1 MYTILC
7 HFTVNKAS
15 KCHANKLHKL
25 LECAGLKIDLT
36 KLHFIDST
44 MTEVAPMPCSASP
57 HLQASAAS
65 CASDIRTL
73 TPVSPRT
80 VRFYCADVPDLSEF
94 FYSKSMSDVNIV
106 VGERQIA
113 AHRSRLAS
121 VSPFLA
127 SIFASDTTEVSTVVL
142 PDVSFA
148 AVNVLINFL
157 YSGFMRVTK
166 KEIAGVLEVATLL
179 GISYP
184 IDIEETELGV
194 VRFKPQMS
202 AKKRSVGQEYGTE
215 SMSKKARTDGPKVVI
230 FEGLAN
236 VTLIFFILLQIFT
249 KKIDFRLVLI
259 SCWKILRPQLHLLV
273 EKVVLLIFSIE
284 LF

>member
-1 MYTILC
+1 
-7 HFTVNKAS
+7 
-15 KCHANKLHKL
+15 
-25 LECAGLKIDLT
+25 
-36 KLHFIDST
+36 
-44 MTEVAPMPCSASP
+44 MTEVAPLPSSASP

-65 CASDIRTL
+65 CASDFRTP

-106 VGERQIA
+106 IGDRKIA

-127 SIFASDTTEVSTVVL
+127 SIFASDTCEVSTVL
-142 PDVSFA
+142 IPEVSFA

-166 KEIAGVLEVATLL
+166 KEIASILEVATIL

-194 VRFKPQMS
+194 VRIKPQS
-202 AKKRSVGQEYGTE
+202 AKKRSLGQEYGTGL
-215 SMSKKARTDGPKVVI
+215 MAKKARNCGPKVVI
-230 FEGLAN
+230 FEGLAK
-236 VTLIFFILLQIFT
+236 VILI
-249 KKIDFRLVLI
+249 
-259 SCWKILRPQLHLLV
+259 
-273 EKVVLLIFSIE
+273 
-284 LF
+284 